1 MFGHR
6 NGEVDMK
13 HSHPYAA
20 SLASRAQTAVRV
32 YSLAAVVAIIGG
44 VSIVRLAAPSSAA
57 GESQPVPN
65 AKRQATRRP
74 IGANPDATYVAARH
88 PGGKP
93 RAQTVSDTLEVTGNA
108 AAVNQVKLIAR
119 VVGFLE
125 KIHFED
131 GQVVRKGDLLFTIQ
145 QDQYKA
151 QLAQAQA
158 QLHGQQAALV
168 YAKTEVVRYTALL
181 KRDAATQVD
190 VDHWN
195 FEQASA
201 EANIAAAQAQVA
213 LAQLNLGYT
222 EIRAPFDG
230 QMGKHLVDV
239 GNVVGGNGQE
249 INLADIVQLDPIY
262 VVANLSLQQAL
273 QIRTNLDAR
282 RLTLEE
288 LHKVPIDAALS
299 DETGF
304 PHHGTLE
311 YVAPGIDQATGT
323 LLVRGILQN
332 PTHTLLP
339 GIFVKV
345 RLPMGK
351 VLQSALMVPDRALQE
366 DQGGRYL
373 LVVGQDDVVRQQLRS
388 AWRTDWQPARHHLGP
403 EGRRPRCGRR
413 TLARH
418 SRHEGDAPAHGH
430 WRVGK
435 RGDVVEVFHRAAGPR
450 QCAGDRSGPSWRRL
464 LVPPTDFGIPQ
475 RGAPDCVGDDKLS
488 RCERPDCDRYDRAAN

>member
-1 MFGHR
+1 MLWLAKPGR
-6 NGEVDMK
+6 KLAVW
-13 HSHPYAA
+13 
-20 SLASRAQTAVRV
+20 SLL
-32 YSLAAVVAIIGG
+32 LAAVIVIAAL
-44 VSIVRLAAPSSAA
+44 SILRLAAPSSAA
-57 GESQPVPN
+57 VDDRPVSDQ
-65 AKRQATRRP
+65 RQVAGDAAATLAQAQTP
-74 IGANPDATYVAARH
+74 APPPPTIPVV
-88 PGGKP
+88 KP
-93 RAQTVSDTLEVTGNA
+93 RTQTVSDTLEVTGNA
-108 AAVNQVKLIAR
+108 TAVNQVKLIAR

-131 GQVVRKGDLLFTIQ
+131 GAVVKKGDLLFTIQ

-151 QLAQAQA
+151 QLAQALA
-158 QLHGQQAALV
+158 QLHGQQAALI

-201 EANIAAAQAQVA
+201 EANIAGAQAQVA

-262 VVANLSLQQAL
+262 VVANLSVQQAL
-273 QIRTNLDAR
+273 QIRTNLDQR
-282 RLTLEE
+282 RLSLED

-323 LLVRGILQN
+323 LLVRGIMQN
-332 PTHTLLP
+332 PTHALVP
-339 GIFVKV
+339 GIFVKI

-366 DQGGRYL
+366 DQGGRYV
-373 LVVGQDDVVRQQLRS
+373 LVVGQDDVIRQQYVQLGELVGSLRVITS
-388 AWRTDWQPARHHLGP
+388 GLKADDRVVVGELWRATPG
-403 EGRRPRCGRR
+403 
-413 TLARH
+413 TK
-418 SRHEGDAPAHGH
+418 
-430 WRVGK
+430 V
-435 RGDVVEVFHRAAGPR
+435 
-450 QCAGDRSGPSWRRL
+450 
-464 LVPPTDFGIPQ
+464 TPQ
-475 RGAPDCVGDDKLS
+475 LTAIGG
-488 RCERPDCDRYDRAAN
+488 